1 MTEKRN
7 GLVLSVGRLW
17 VMTLPFRLGYRSRAP
32 GFRPGVRN
40 ILAYEFRRLWHRL
53 YERER
58 FGYRARSLRA
68 FLDRVRRVGRQ
79 SARQR

>member
-1 MTEKRN
+1 MSEKRN

-40 ILAYEFRRLWHRL
+40 IVVYELRRLWHRL

-58 FGYRARSLRA
+58 LGYHVGALRP
-68 FLDRVRRVGRQ
+68 FLERLGLWGKR
-79 SARQR
+79 

>member
-1 MTEKRN
+1 MREKRI

-17 VMTLPFRLGYRSRAP
+17 VMTLPFRLGYRSRVP

-40 ILAYEFRRLWHRL
+40 LVVYERRRLWHRL

-58 FGYRARSLRA
+58 LAYHVGSLQDLLNRI
-68 FLDRVRRVGRQ
+68 RRR
-79 SARQR
+79 R

>member
-1 MTEKRN
+1 MSEKRN

-17 VMTLPFRLGYRSRAP
+17 VMTLPFWLGYRSRAP

-40 ILAYEFRRLWHRL
+40 LVVYELRRLWHRL

-58 FGYRARSLRA
+58 LGYHVGTRQHLLNRI
-68 FLDRVRRVGRQ
+68 RRRH
-79 SARQR
+79 

>member
-1 MTEKRN
+1 MSEKRN

-17 VMTLPFRLGYRSRAP
+17 VMTLPFRIGYRSRAP

-40 ILAYEFRRLWHRL
+40 LVVYERRRLWHRL

-58 FGYRARSLRA
+58 IAYHVGGLRA
-68 FLDRVRRVGRQ
+68 FFKRMGLRR
-79 SARQR
+79 

>member
-1 MTEKRN
+1 MSEKRN

-40 ILAYEFRRLWHRL
+40 IVVYELRRLWHRL

-58 FGYRARSLRA
+58 LGYHVGTLQHLLNRI
-68 FLDRVRRVGRQ
+68 RRRH
-79 SARQR
+79 

>member
-1 MTEKRN
+1 MSEKRH

-17 VMTLPFRLGYRSRAP
+17 VMTLPFRLGYRSRVS

-40 ILAYEFRRLWHRL
+40 IVVYEIRRLWHRL

-58 FGYRARSLRA
+58 LGYN
-68 FLDRVRRVGRQ
+68 VGRLQ
-79 SARQR
+79 YLLNRICRRH